1 MWIRI
6 AVLNIISYWNSSKEP
21 QNISY
26 THKQNP
32 DFITIMYDVSIKNVA
47 LNLTMPI
54 YLAFKNIKVLELRI
68 CIVHNKEIETKRI
81 IFYL

>member
-47 LNLTMPI
+47 LNLPCQFI
-54 YLAFKNIKVLELRI
+54 LHLKILNF
-68 CIVHNKEIETKRI
+68 
-81 IFYL
+81 